1 MAITFWMT
9 LILVI
14 KTSYFFS
21 LFKEGVRKSN
31 EQGGGS
37 SKEVFDLLKERA
49 KNNEDKG
56 L

>member
-1 MAITFWMT
+1 MVIIFWMT

-14 KTSYFFS
+14 KTSNFFS

-31 EQGGGS
+31 EQGS